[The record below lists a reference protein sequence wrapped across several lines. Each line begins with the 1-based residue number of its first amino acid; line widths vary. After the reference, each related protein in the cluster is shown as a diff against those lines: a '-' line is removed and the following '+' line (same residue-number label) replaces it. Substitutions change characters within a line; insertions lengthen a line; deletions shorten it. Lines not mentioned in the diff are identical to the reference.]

1 MFRERWLFYT
11 NKEEELVSVTW
22 DVLLRMM
29 SDVEVNFP
37 ELSVVYYSI
46 CFLLFLLFYLTVSQ
60 EKEFSLVTWMVL
72 L

>member
-22 DVLLRMM
+22 DLLFRMM

>member
-22 DVLLRMM
+22 DLLFRMM

-46 CFLLFLLFYLTVSQ
+46 CFLLFLLFYLKVSQ

>member
-22 DVLLRMM
+22 DVLFRMM

-37 ELSVVYYSI
+37 ELSVVYNSI

>member
-22 DVLLRMM
+22 DVLFRMM

>member
-1 MFRERWLFYT
+1 
-11 NKEEELVSVTW
+11 
-22 DVLLRMM
+22 MM

-37 ELSVVYYSI
+37 ALSVVYYSI